1 MRKKRMIIGLIFF
14 LAAGPFL
21 LASEVVEEIVAIVN
35 DEIITLSQYKKQH
48 DLLYQMLKSQLEGE
62 EFEKQYDKMKKEILD
77 NIINDLLLLQM
88 AREKGVN
95 VSEQVKLTL
104 ERIKQDNNLESDEV
118 LKREMERQGV
128 DFDQFVKQME
138 EDYLKQAVIF
148 SEVEK
153 YIVIDDSEIVNYYKL
168 HPEEFT
174 EPEEFRLRAIYISTE
189 GKTEEEVES
198 KKKEIS
204 EKVQAGDDLASLAS
218 QYSDGPG
225 KESQGDLGT
234 FKKGQLEKSLE
245 EAVEK
250 LKIGEIT
257 PWLKGRNGWYLLKLE
272 EKKESRLRSFEEVK
286 KNVEEKLATEKRQ
299 KKVAEFLKKIREES
313 YIKILRPNPLD
324 F

>member
-1 MRKKRMIIGLIFF
+1 MIIGLIFF

>member
-1 MRKKRMIIGLIFF
+1 
-14 LAAGPFL
+14 
-21 LASEVVEEIVAIVN
+21 
-35 DEIITLSQYKKQH
+35 
-48 DLLYQMLKSQLEGE
+48 
-62 EFEKQYDKMKKEILD
+62 
-77 NIINDLLLLQM
+77 
-88 AREKGVN
+88 
-95 VSEQVKLTL
+95 
-104 ERIKQDNNLESDEV
+104 
-118 LKREMERQGV
+118 
-128 DFDQFVKQME
+128 ME